1 MRRTLS
7 ALVLAAL
14 LGCGGSGSNG
24 SGSNP
29 AGNTSDPVAA
39 CKNLFTTLCNKLFQ
53 CNPTGSAQ
61 AYGSS
66 SACATALSGN
76 CNSAGSACASGTS
89 YNASNA
95 ATCINDYANESCTD
109 VTNNVSPSSCSH
121 ICQ

>member
-1 MRRTLS
+1 MHRTLS
-7 ALVLAAL
+7 ALLLAAVV
-14 LGCGGSGSNG
+14 GCGGSGNNG
-24 SGSNP
+24 S

-53 CNPTGSAQ
+53 CNPSGAAQ

-66 SACATALSGN
+66 SACVTALSGN
-76 CNSAGSACASGTS
+76 CNAAGTACPSGTS

-109 VTNNVSPSSCSH
+109 VTNNVSPTSCSH